1 LLLNILPPGFA
12 FFIRD
17 RGHPGHRNTG
27 LPLPSR
33 QSLRIPKDGTGCGK
47 FSQQIEYHVEAASH
61 QFHRQNEF
69 LTKALPGNDYFS
81 GNHQKRH
88 FPEEQF
94 MLNLTTAR
102 GARLLALS
110 LAFATS
116 VASAQSPIRIGWLS
130 SLTGPLSSAAIAENQ
145 GVQFAVD
152 EINASGGVD
161 GRKLELVTRDTSG
174 EPTKAVNL
182 AKQLAFV
189 DKVDFII
196 GPVNS
201 GESLATVPIVAKA
214 GIPNLIIGT
223 IDELVDAQKF
233 PLAFRAINTN
243 RQWIEAANDYALNV
257 LGKKKIAVIGDTSG
271 YGTAS
276 SKVAQNLLEK
286 VGVKP
291 VYLALVDPNKTD
303 LTDELS
309 KAKAAGA
316 EVIMPWSAATGLLAR
331 LFNTRGDMGWDVP
344 IVGHPAMMAPP
355 VRPLLNKPEYWR
367 NAFAAGYISTTYD
380 AKGKL
385 PPRTQVLMD
394 KIRPKLG
401 KGEID
406 FMFWWIALGYDTVR
420 IVEHAVKTAGSTDAA
435 AIGKVLEN
443 TKDFPGVYAIYSWS
457 KENRNGFPDH
467 NIVMNIAGSFKD
479 GSFAAAKR

>member
-1 LLLNILPPGFA
+1 
-12 FFIRD
+12 
-17 RGHPGHRNTG
+17 
-27 LPLPSR
+27 
-33 QSLRIPKDGTGCGK
+33 
-47 FSQQIEYHVEAASH
+47 
-61 QFHRQNEF
+61 
-69 LTKALPGNDYFS
+69 LTKTHRGNEYFS
-81 GNHQKRH
+81 KNRLERSY
-88 FPEEQF
+88 PEEKS
-94 MLNLTTAR
+94 MLKLTTAR
-102 GARLLALS
+102 VARLLVLTSALAAS
-110 LAFATS
+110 F
-116 VASAQSPIRIGWLS
+116 ASAQSPIRIGWLS

-152 EINASGGVD
+152 EINAAGGVN
-161 GRKLELVTRDTSG
+161 GRKLELITRDTSG

-223 IDELVDAQKF
+223 IDTLVDAQKF

-243 RQWIEAANDYALNV
+243 KQWIEAANDYAIKV
-257 LGKKKIAVIGDTSG
+257 LHKRKIAVIGDTSG

-276 SKVAQNLLEK
+276 AKTAQELLENA
-286 VGVKP
+286 GVNP
-291 VYLALVDPNKTD
+291 VYSVLIDANKTD
-303 LTDELS
+303 LTDEMN

-316 EVIMPWSAATGLLAR
+316 EVIMPWTAATGLLAR
-331 LFNTRGDMGWDVP
+331 LFNTRGDMDWDVP

-355 VRPLLNKPEYWR
+355 VRPLLNKPGYWK
-367 NAFAAGYISTTYD
+367 NAFAAGYRSTTYD

-385 PPRTQVLMD
+385 PPRTQALMD

-401 KGEID
+401 NGEID

-420 IVEHAVKTAGSTDAA
+420 IVEHAVKTAGSTDAV
-435 AIGKVLEN
+435 AIGKALEN
-443 TKDFPGVYAIYSWS
+443 TRDFPGVYATYTWS

-467 NIVMNIAGSFKD
+467 NIVMNVAGSFKD
-479 GSFAAAKR
+479 GSFRAAPTK